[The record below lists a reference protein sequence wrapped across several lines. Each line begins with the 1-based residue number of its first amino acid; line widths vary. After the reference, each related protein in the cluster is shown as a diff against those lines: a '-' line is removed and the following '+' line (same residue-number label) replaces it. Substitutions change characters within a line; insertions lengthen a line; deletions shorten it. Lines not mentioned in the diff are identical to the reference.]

1 MSLTGAARQ
10 GSPGP
15 GAHDPLFRVE
25 EAPAFTRRHLARLA
39 AGTAGAVQVDRFFGP
54 TECEQALASIRSLP
68 LQQYDTARVPLSAY
82 RFGPQLNE
90 FRTAGGGLDT
100 EAYWHAVE
108 KAERACADAGLA
120 GDPVTPVLE
129 RLAAQCGI
137 PLVRATIDGRPV
149 FGGAVRAIENGTL
162 VHCDEL
168 VREFPDG
175 LFDQDVTAQLAFNL
189 YASAPERGGE
199 TVVWRRR
206 WHPDDE
212 SHRQDSGF
220 KPSVVEGCQLIRFRP
235 AVSTAMLF
243 HPGNMHTVEPSH
255 GPRVTFSL
263 FLGLT
268 VPGELIYW
276 S

>member
-1 MSLTGAARQ
+1 MSLTGAAQQ
-10 GSPGP
+10 GGPGP
-15 GAHDPLFRVE
+15 VSHDPLFRVE
-25 EAPAFTRRHLARLA
+25 EAPVFTRRHLARLA
-39 AGTAGAVQVDRFFGP
+39 AGTAGAVKVPRFFGP
-54 TECEQALASIRSLP
+54 AECEQALASVRSLP
-68 LQQYDTARVPLSAY
+68 LQQYDPARVPLSAY

-90 FRTAGGGLDT
+90 FRTPDGGLDA

-108 KAERACADAGLA
+108 GAERACADAGLA
-120 GDPVTPVLE
+120 GDPVSPVLE
-129 RLAAQCGI
+129 RLGTQWET

-189 YASAPERGGE
+189 YAATPEKGGE

-206 WHPDDE
+206 WHPDDD

-220 KPSVVEGCQLIRFRP
+220 KPSVVEGCQPIRFRP
-235 AVSTAMLF
+235 AVGAALLF
-243 HPGNMHTVEPSH
+243 HPGNMHAVEPSQ
-255 GPRVTFSL
+255 GPRITFSL

-268 VPGELIYW
+268 VRGELIYW